1 VPANQEKEQP
11 GEKEQ
16 PDEKEQPRR
25 RQARGERRIAQLLT
39 AAASVFCSTGY
50 TAASTNAIAREAGV
64 SPGTLYQFFPNKE
77 AIAIEL
83 GEQLMREMH
92 AAYGEALAPVDPAT
106 PLEEAV
112 AAAVDRFI
120 DFNRQHPVF
129 FALMHGP
136 DVPGRITEQHDALH
150 TTLVTRIETLLA
162 PLLPDN
168 SAADVTR
175 VAHVCIGV
183 YMAGL
188 ELVLAHEGAERDAYI
203 QELKNVVL
211 RYLEPLVG
219 GKPAAGPASGTA
231 TPSHR
236 DRPPAGSRDGD
247 TTPTPPFLD
256 SYP

>member
-1 VPANQEKEQP
+1 MPTNQEKEQQ
-11 GEKEQ
+11 EKEQ
-16 PDEKEQPRR
+16 QEKEQPRR
-25 RQARGERRIAQLLT
+25 RQARGERRIAQLLE

-83 GEQLMREMH
+83 GERLMREMQE
-92 AAYGEALAPVDPAT
+92 AYGEALAPVDPAT
-106 PLEEAV
+106 PLEQAV

-120 DFNRQHPVF
+120 DFNCRHPVF

-136 DVPGRITEQHDALH
+136 DVPGRIAEQHDALH
-150 TTLVTRIETLLA
+150 TTLVARVEALLT
-162 PLLPDN
+162 PLLPD
-168 SAADVTR
+168 APATAVTR

-188 ELVLAHEGAERDAYI
+188 ELVLAHEGAERDAYV

-211 RYLEPLVG
+211 RYLEPMVG
-219 GKPAAGPASGTA
+219 DQLAAAPASGTPA
-231 TPSHR
+231 TS
-236 DRPPAGSRDGD
+236 
-247 TTPTPPFLD
+247 
-256 SYP
+256 